1 MRGHMLCGA
10 SMSINGDVLSHGS
23 VTFYSKDLVSI
34 SGSADQMVFSDYPNS
49 CHRPRVFR
57 GGV

>member
-1 MRGHMLCGA
+1 MLCGA

-23 VTFYSKDLVSI
+23 ATFYSKNLVSI

-49 CHRPRVFR
+49 SHRPRVFR